1 MRIEIKT
8 HQIERIANLSRYNF
22 NLYKLP
28 ITVDGCDVV
37 LDERG
42 VSEDFGN
49 YAIGRVEYYKFVPV
63 YYLNVEEIFFSLNE
77 TLVIDS
83 EIMTTENTWT

>member
-1 MRIEIKT
+1 VT
-8 HQIERIANLSRYNF
+8 
-22 NLYKLP
+22 
-28 ITVDGCDVV
+28 
-37 LDERG
+37 
-42 VSEDFGN
+42 EDFGN